1 MKCDNKFSLM
11 QEQQFQKGL
20 IHFLITA
27 LRNSNTRKSVFS
39 SVWQSQFHHQI
50 QQYQRCYIYFLCAC
64 VVIK

>member
-27 LRNSNTRKSVFS
+27 LRNSNTRKSVFL
-39 SVWQSQFHHQI
+39 QSGNLNFI
-50 QQYQRCYIYFLCAC
+50 TKFNSIKDVIYIFC
-64 VVIK
+64 VRV